1 MKNSILSKL
10 AVLFVFSI
18 VLQSCTADSLPGDP
32 AASVTKTVV
41 KPADVSA
48 DVIADVIADDSRE
61 PSIPIMR

>member
-10 AVLFVFSI
+10 AVLFVFSV

-32 AASVTKTVV
+32 AASTTKTVV

-48 DVIADVIADDSRE
+48 DIVTDDIGS
-61 PSIPIMR
+61 PAVPKSK